1 MNSVIKAFVLLVG
14 AGAATAGLYVVDA
27 RNRAAARA
35 QAEEEI
41 NAAARVADPTP
52 RPRVLETPRQS
63 VSAAATAPSA
73 LPITQRQTPADGGHR
88 TIVRNQDPV
97 TPSPQGP
104 VAVSAPMARQA
115 LQSVGTDDHAT
126 QLWATAIN
134 DQSIAADLR
143 KDLIEDLNQD
153 GFPDPR
159 NLTEADLPLID
170 NRIALIEQLGPDA
183 MDDTNFAAFQEAY
196 KDLLNM
202 RSRLV
207 QP

>member
-1 MNSVIKAFVLLVG
+1 
-14 AGAATAGLYVVDA
+14 
-27 RNRAAARA
+27 
-35 QAEEEI
+35 
-41 NAAARVADPTP
+41 
-52 RPRVLETPRQS
+52 
-63 VSAAATAPSA
+63 
-73 LPITQRQTPADGGHR
+73 
-88 TIVRNQDPV
+88 
-97 TPSPQGP
+97 
-104 VAVSAPMARQA
+104 MARQA